1 MEEKRETFTYTY
13 SASQQGEIKRIR
25 EKYAPPTQTED
36 KIERLRKLD
45 KDVTKPGI
53 IAALIVGIVSTLVM
67 GFGMCCTMVWSD
79 TLFVPGIV
87 IGIIGIVGV
96 CISYPLYTRITKKRR
111 DKLAPEIMRLTDEL
125 MK

>member
-1 MEEKRETFTYTY
+1 
-13 SASQQGEIKRIR
+13 
-25 EKYAPPTQTED
+25 
-36 KIERLRKLD
+36 
-45 KDVTKPGI
+45 
-53 IAALIVGIVSTLVM
+53 M

-96 CISYPLYTRITKKRR
+96 CISYPLYTRITKNQR